1 MLTLL
6 SAYYELNVNGEHLPF
21 DGRVFQIG
29 AFFKTSCSP
38 LIFPITCQS
47 DIGLNILNFVKGVFG
62 WTAFDHLV
70 HVDHVFLEDT
80 ILLLSIF
87 AGQMGE
93 FADSGRKFKSN
104 SSQNI
109 VGVLVT

>member
-1 MLTLL
+1 M
-6 SAYYELNVNGEHLPF
+6 
-21 DGRVFQIG
+21 
-29 AFFKTSCSP
+29 
-38 LIFPITCQS
+38 
-47 DIGLNILNFVKGVFG
+47 KGVFG

-104 SSQNI
+104 SFSKYCWGVGHLSQVQKPMKKLSKDNGQCSTPTHI
-109 VGVLVT
+109 